1 MADKNMP
8 IGVMDSGLGGATV
21 LSELIKVMPNEDFIY
36 FGDSKN
42 APYGTKT
49 VERVREL
56 TVSNA
61 ERLFERGIKGLVIAC
76 NTATA
81 AAAHCIRA
89 VHRDVPIIGIE
100 PAVKPAALAKENPT
114 VIVMAT
120 PLTLKQEKFM
130 TLLHR
135 YTDCAHIIPLPCPGL
150 ADLIEGGDFDS
161 ERIHAY
167 LRRIF
172 EPFNREKIDSIV
184 LGCTHYPLISGAIRN
199 EFGRDVAIFYGGEG
213 TARNT
218 KKRLGDFGLLRDDTE
233 RVGNIEIINTL
244 GGERLIE
251 LTKRI
256 IAAGQEG

>member
-8 IGVMDSGLGGATV
+8 VGVMDSGIGGATV
-21 LSELIKVMPNEDFIY
+21 LTELIKVMPNEDFIY

-56 TVSNA
+56 TISNA
-61 ERLFERGIKGLVIAC
+61 ERLFKRGIKGLVIAC

-81 AAAHCIRA
+81 AAAHCLRA
-89 VHRDVPIIGIE
+89 VHRDIPIIGIE
-100 PAVKPAALAKENPT
+100 PAVKPAALAKENST

-130 TLLHR
+130 TLLHL
-135 YTDCAHIIPLPCPGL
+135 YTDRAHIIPLPCPGL
-150 ADLIEGGDFDS
+150 ADLIEKGNFDS
-161 ERIHAY
+161 EQIHAY
-167 LRRIF
+167 LRKIF

-184 LGCTHYPLISGAIRN
+184 LGCTHYPLISDAIRR
-199 EFGRDVAIFYGGEG
+199 EFGRNVSIFYGGEG

-218 KKRLGDFGLLRDDTE
+218 RKRLGDFGLLRDDIQ
-233 RVGNIEIINTL
+233 RKGRIEIIDTL
-244 GGERLIE
+244 GTDEPIE
-251 LTKRI
+251 MIHRI
-256 IAAGQEG
+256 IGV